1 LGRQVEAY
9 STILGRP
16 VTAELEESVLRG
28 GKKCIYRIKVI

>member
-1 LGRQVEAY
+1 VEAY